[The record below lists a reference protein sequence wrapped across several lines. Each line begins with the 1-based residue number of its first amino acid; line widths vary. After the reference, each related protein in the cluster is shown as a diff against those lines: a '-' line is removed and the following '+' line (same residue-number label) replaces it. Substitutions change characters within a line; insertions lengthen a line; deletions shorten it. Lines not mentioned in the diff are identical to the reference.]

1 MGALLGLVAGIGAV
15 LVLLALTDDPE
26 RERSSRPR
34 RHRSSLAD
42 LVAEA
47 GLDGVS
53 PRGVVLT
60 CLLLGLLVGTSFLVL
75 TQTWSVS
82 LAFGIMGAATP
93 VVLLRGR
100 ARRRRAELREVW
112 PDVVDNL
119 ASAIRAGM
127 SLPEAL
133 GQLGSRGPAA
143 LRSPF
148 QQFADDYRTSGRFHD
163 SLDALKARLADPTG
177 DRIVE
182 SLRIAREVGGSDLG
196 KLLRTLSAFLRD
208 ELRVRSELETRQGW
222 VANAARVAVAGPW
235 ILLALLSVRSTA
247 IQAYREPAGVM
258 VLLVGAV
265 VSVVA
270 YRVMV
275 RLGRLPDEARVLR

>member
-1 MGALLGLVAGIGAV
+1 MGALLGLLAGIGAV
-15 LVLLALTDDPE
+15 LVLLALTDDPGDGAPPAR
-26 RERSSRPR
+26 RER
-34 RHRSSLAD
+34 RHRLAD
-42 LVAEA
+42 LIAEA
-47 GLDGVS
+47 GVQGVS
-53 PRGVVLT
+53 PRGVAVTSVL
-60 CLLLGLLVGTSFLVL
+60 LALLVGVSFVVL

-82 LAFGIMGAATP
+82 LAFGLIAASAP
-93 VVLLRGR
+93 VVLLRSR

-127 SLPEAL
+127 SLPDAL

-143 LRSPF
+143 LRGPF
-148 QQFADDYRTSGRFHD
+148 QQFAADYRSTGRFD
-163 SLDALKARLADPTG
+163 QSLDALKARLADPTG

-196 KLLRTLSAFLRD
+196 RLLRTLSAFLRD
-208 ELRVRSELETRQGW
+208 ELRVRAELETRQGW
-222 VANAARVAVAGPW
+222 VANAAKVAVAGPW
-235 ILLALLSVRSTA
+235 ILLALLSLRSTA
-247 IQAYREPAGVM
+247 IQAYREPAGVL